1 MGSGCTQQSS
11 KRDSCF
17 TKLSDE
23 CVMYTGAPMTIGG
36 TQICT
41 GDRMAEVTAVILQ
54 NLLDLT
60 EGEGITIPD
69 IVVNCPYVTGILANQ
84 GIDLTSRLQVLYDAA
99 CDFNARLVALE
110 TAVEPPY
117 PFDLGCLPTPTVVSR
132 DTILQETITK
142 TCENSAS
149 ITNILNQLADDTSEE
164 SILNA
169 VVELIGNKLL
179 SQITSCQNN
188 IVKTGSGATAALQF
202 TGQIP
207 IGGQFFSTKIP
218 VSAFDSSG
226 KGLASAGM
234 CGWAIANGQ
243 NGTEDMR
250 GFTAAGSNSSFIPG
264 GSLNAM
270 VQPGLDTDL
279 QMNIGS
285 AKGAYKVT
293 LLPSQIPNHTHT
305 VTQQPHSHTV
315 NGIVGQNSPDFGNGG
330 AGYDLFQGS
339 VTTSSTT
346 IDLQVGGVTGGSGVA
361 HENRPPTKYGMWIER
376 IS

>member
-1 MGSGCTQQSS
+1 MGSGCTKSSS
-11 KRDSCF
+11 KASSCF

-23 CVMYTGAPMTIGG
+23 CVVYTGAPMTIGG
-36 TQICT
+36 IDICT
-41 GDRMAEVTAVILQ
+41 NDTMAEVTAVILQ
-54 NLLDLT
+54 NLLDLAD
-60 EGEGITIPD
+60 GEGITIPD
-69 IVVNCPYVTGILANQ
+69 IVANCPYVTGILANK
-84 GIDLTSRLQVLYDAA
+84 GISLTSRLQILYDAA
-99 CDFNARLVALE
+99 CNLDSRITILE
-110 TAVEPPY
+110 AAVPP
-117 PFDLGCLPTPTVVSR
+117 PASFDLKCLAPPTVISR
-132 DTILQETITK
+132 DTVQQATIDKVCDINTQV
-142 TCENSAS
+142 
-149 ITNILNQLADDTSEE
+149 TNILNQLADDTSDE
-164 SILNA
+164 SLLNA

-218 VSAFDSSG
+218 VAAFDISG

-234 CGWAIANGQ
+234 CGWAIANGN

-250 GFTAAGSNSSFIPG
+250 GFTASGSNSPTIPG
-264 GSLNAM
+264 GALNAM